1 VNTFFALMAEYGT
14 AQIPVEK
21 CAGLFGL
28 SPKKAEEY
36 ACRQRLPVPA
46 FRVGSQKSPWLVD
59 AAKLAEHLDA
69 AKEQARRDWEH
80 MQGGINEGSGA

>member
-1 VNTFFALMAEYGT
+1 MNTFFALMAEYGT

-36 ACRQRLPVPA
+36 AGRQQLPVPA
-46 FRVGSQKSPWLVD
+46 FRLGSQKSPWLVD
-59 AAKLAEHLDA
+59 AQKLAEYLDA
-69 AKEQARRDWEH
+69 AKLRAQDEWQRLRA
-80 MQGGINEGSGA
+80 

>member
-1 VNTFFALMAEYGT
+1 MNTFFALMAEYGT

-21 CAGLFGL
+21 CARLFGL

-36 ACRQRLPVPA
+36 AGRQQLPIPA

-59 AAKLAEHLDA
+59 AGQLASHLDE
-69 AKEQARRDWEH
+69 AKQRAHDDWTKVRL
-80 MQGGINEGSGA
+80 QK